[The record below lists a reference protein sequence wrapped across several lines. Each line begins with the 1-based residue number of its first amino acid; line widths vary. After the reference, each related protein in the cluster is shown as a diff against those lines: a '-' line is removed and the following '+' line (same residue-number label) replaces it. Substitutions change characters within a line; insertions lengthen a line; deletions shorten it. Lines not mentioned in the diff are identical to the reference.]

1 MDPDITIISQY
12 ITEFPDF
19 DGFNAPDRAKEIA
32 AAMYA
37 DGADIV
43 YHAAGGSGAGLFEAA
58 MEVSQSTGSK
68 VWGIGVD
75 SDQYN
80 TVDEAV
86 REYVL
91 TSMLKRVDNAVF
103 LAIQSHIDGTF
114 QAGQTAFGLSDD
126 GVGYSTS
133 GGYLDD
139 IVDELEAFKA
149 DIVAG
154 NITVP
159 DSMNN

>member
-1 MDPDITIISQY
+1 MCIR
-12 ITEFPDF
+12 
-19 DGFNAPDRAKEIA
+19 DR
-32 AAMYA
+32 
-37 DGADIV
+37 
-43 YHAAGGSGAGLFEAA
+43 
-58 MEVSQSTGSK
+58 
-68 VWGIGVD
+68 
-75 SDQYN
+75 YN

-154 NITVP
+154 NISVP
-159 DSMNN
+159 DSME